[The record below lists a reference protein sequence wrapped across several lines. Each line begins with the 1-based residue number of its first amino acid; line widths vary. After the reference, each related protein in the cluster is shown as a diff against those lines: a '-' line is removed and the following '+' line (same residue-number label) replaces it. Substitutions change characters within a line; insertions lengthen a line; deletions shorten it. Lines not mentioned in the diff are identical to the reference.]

1 MTKREQM
8 RLSLMLAFQTV
19 ITRGENAKS
28 EAAVQKIISLAKL
41 MNEFCDLHLPHEAAK
56 SGKLNAD
63 INLYGEELRKN
74 GSVALPDDRETL
86 IELYDQLQHRKT
98 QYSQWVFYAQ
108 ASTEEVAEAI
118 IRLLKEIDNLR
129 DGGGK

>member
-1 MTKREQM
+1 MIKGEQM

-28 EAAVQKIISLAKL
+28 EAAAQKIISLAKL
-41 MNEFCDLHLPHEAAK
+41 MNEFCDLHLPQEASKTA
-56 SGKLNAD
+56 KLNAD
-63 INLYGEELRKN
+63 INMYGEELRKN

-98 QYSQWVFYAQ
+98 QYSQWTFYAH
-108 ASTEEVAEAI
+108 ASKEAVSEAVV
-118 IRLLKEIDNLR
+118 RLLKEIDDLR
-129 DGGGK
+129 VRGSK